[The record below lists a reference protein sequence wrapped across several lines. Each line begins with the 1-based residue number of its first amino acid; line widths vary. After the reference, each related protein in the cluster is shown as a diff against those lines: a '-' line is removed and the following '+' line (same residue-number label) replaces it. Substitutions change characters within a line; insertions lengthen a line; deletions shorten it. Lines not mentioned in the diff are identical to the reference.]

1 MEFGETFD
9 RPMLESLHQRFCD
22 LYFRHTPDD
31 DGGGKGSSPKEDGG
45 SKKKHKKKK
54 KRKKSKGRND
64 VDPADRTL
72 GLDDFLVQPEFI
84 HNPLRHRMVAG
95 FEFEGDPVA
104 IDLRAF
110 IRAFCTLAEGAPRD
124 EKLRFAFRVHD
135 VDGDGRV
142 SFDDMLATLRS
153 TILFDP
159 AVHSPEQQ
167 EEILREVALNTMAES
182 DEDHDALN
190 GHLSYSEF
198 QQIVRETE
206 FEDKLTV
213 YFQRPVV
220 ILQRTFSRLDALLC
234 TAMAWIFIPAYC
246 FVIP

>member
-31 DGGGKGSSPKEDGG
+31 DGGGKGSSGVGSSPKDGG

-110 IRAFCTLAEGAPRD
+110 IRAFCTLAEGAPRLVGVSLVLPFFPP
-124 EKLRFAFRVHD
+124 ELRHWSLWHSGPLPELYFRGTRSVSICSAQGC
-135 VDGDGRV
+135 VPTIGRGSV
-142 SFDDMLATLRS
+142 
-153 TILFDP
+153 
-159 AVHSPEQQ
+159 
-167 EEILREVALNTMAES
+167 EVR
-182 DEDHDALN
+182 HHC
-190 GHLSYSEF
+190 G
-198 QQIVRETE
+198 
-206 FEDKLTV
+206 LT
-213 YFQRPVV
+213 QRPLHTMV
-220 ILQRTFSRLDALLC
+220 
-234 TAMAWIFIPAYC
+234 
-246 FVIP
+246 